1 MRELTYSEALREALR
16 EEMIRDENVFL
27 LGEDVGQHGG
37 IFKVTTGLIQEFGEE
52 RVRDTPI
59 SESAIIGAATGAAML
74 GKRPVAEIM
83 YMDFLVVCGDQIV
96 NHLAKLRFM
105 SAGELKVPVV
115 IRTQCSLGRFLGAQ
129 HSQYYP
135 SWFMHLPGLKVAVP
149 STPKDA
155 KGLLKAAIRDDDP
168 VLFIEMA
175 SQYFI
180 KGPVPEKEY
189 VIPLGVAEIKHPGD
203 DITLVAL
210 SSMVPLAL
218 TIADRL
224 EKEEKI
230 SVEVIDPRTIVPLD
244 SRSIIESVKKTHR
257 LVVAEPSSKTGG
269 IGAEITAQVIEQAF
283 DYLDAPIIRV
293 TAPDAPVPFSPPL
306 QDSYIPNQE
315 DIERAIINIIGK

>member
-27 LGEDVGQHGG
+27 LGEDIGQHGG
-37 IFKVTTGLIQEFGEE
+37 VFKVTTGLIQEFGEE

-115 IRTQCSLGRFLGAQ
+115 IRTQCSLGRFIGAQ

-155 KGLLKAAIRDDDP
+155 KGLLK
-168 VLFIEMA
+168 
-175 SQYFI
+175 
-180 KGPVPEKEY
+180 
-189 VIPLGVAEIKHPGD
+189 
-203 DITLVAL
+203 
-210 SSMVPLAL
+210 
-218 TIADRL
+218 
-224 EKEEKI
+224 
-230 SVEVIDPRTIVPLD
+230 SVGWRG
-244 SRSIIESVKKTHR
+244 R
-257 LVVAEPSSKTGG
+257 
-269 IGAEITAQVIEQAF
+269 
-283 DYLDAPIIRV
+283 
-293 TAPDAPVPFSPPL
+293 
-306 QDSYIPNQE
+306 
-315 DIERAIINIIGK
+315 RA